1 MRFMVYLKR
10 RNKREGVQGMKD
22 IEKKKKLILRMSQ
35 LQYKFDKKILMDGN
49 TQIKTQDQLAKKYKA
64 MIERE
69 VEKSEI

>member
-1 MRFMVYLKR
+1 
-10 RNKREGVQGMKD
+10 MKD

>member
-10 RNKREGVQGMKD
+10 RNKREGGQGMKD